1 MAVGVMNL
9 LSGLIAQL
17 LHIALMAATAPTLVG
32 LAEWLHARL
41 AGRHGPA
48 VLQPWRDL
56 AKLLRK
62 QTVVAESASGL
73 TEWAPFVCA
82 AAVALAACLVPSFAS
97 GMTLAPLDDLLV
109 IAGLLALARGA
120 LALAAMDAGIAPGG
134 IAASRA
140 MLLACGSEPALLLAV
155 FAVSLSAGSTNLDLI
170 AAAQQEISALP
181 RPGLLLAL
189 SAAVLVALID
199 GNVLRRESSALEL
212 GGTDAALIEATE
224 ALRLLVWFNLIGAAF
239 LPFGMAPA
247 GAGPVAWFIG
257 VACWLARTMLFTAAV
272 ATLRT
277 LHGRLSLPRAAG
289 LLGVAV
295 LLGLLAILFLFTS
308 MRTA

>member
-1 MAVGVMNL
+1 MNL
-9 LSGLIAQL
+9 LTSLIAQL
-17 LHIALMAATAPTLVG
+17 LHIALMAAVAPTLVG
-32 LAEWLHARL
+32 LADWLQARL
-41 AGRHGPA
+41 AGRHGPH

-82 AAVALAACLVPSFAS
+82 AAVAIAACLVPSFAW

-109 IAGLLALARGA
+109 IAGLLALSRCA
-120 LALAAMDAGIAPGG
+120 LALAAMDAGTAPGG
-134 IAASRA
+134 IAASRT

-155 FAVSLSAGSTNLDLI
+155 LAVSLLAGSTNLDLI
-170 AAAQQEISALP
+170 AAAQQEIGALS

-189 SAAVLVALID
+189 SATVLVALID
-199 GNVLRRESSALEL
+199 SSVLRREASGLEL
-212 GGTDAALIEATE
+212 GGTDAALIEAAD
-224 ALRLLVWFNLIGAAF
+224 ALRLLVWFNLIGAVF

-247 GAGPVAWFIG
+247 GAGPAAWVIG
-257 VACWLARTMLFTAAV
+257 AACWLARTVLFTVAV
-272 ATLRT
+272 AALRT

-295 LLGLLAILFLFTS
+295 LLGLLAILFMLTS
-308 MRTA
+308 MSTA

>member
-1 MAVGVMNL
+1 MNL
-9 LSGLIAQL
+9 LSGIIAQL
-17 LHIALMAATAPTLVG
+17 LHIALTAAAAPTLVG
-32 LAEWLHARL
+32 LAEWQQARL
-41 AGRHGPA
+41 AGRHGPP

-62 QTVVAESASGL
+62 QTVVAESASSL

-82 AAVALAACLVPSFAS
+82 AAVAIAACLVPSFAW

-120 LALAAMDAGIAPGG
+120 LALAAMDAGVAPGG
-134 IAASRA
+134 IGASRA
-140 MLLACGSEPALLLAV
+140 MLLACGSEPALLVAV
-155 FAVSLSAGSTNLDLI
+155 FAVSLSAGTTNLDLI
-170 AAAQQEISALP
+170 AAAQREVSALP

-189 SAAVLVALID
+189 SATVLVALID
-199 GNVLRRESSALEL
+199 GGILRREALVLEL
-212 GGTDAALIEATE
+212 GGADAALIEAAD
-224 ALRLLVWFNLIGAAF
+224 ALRLLIWFNLIGAVF

-247 GAGPVAWFIG
+247 GAGPMAWVIG
-257 VACWLARTMLFTAAV
+257 VACWLARTMLFTVAV
-272 ATLRT
+272 AALRT

-308 MRTA
+308 MRVA

>member
-1 MAVGVMNL
+1 MNL
-9 LSGLIAQL
+9 LSGLIVQL
-17 LHIALMAATAPTLVG
+17 LHIALMAAAAPTLVG
-32 LAEWLHARL
+32 LAEWLQARPT
-41 AGRHGPA
+41 GRHGPP

-62 QTVVAESASGL
+62 QTVVAESASGV

-82 AAVALAACLVPSFAS
+82 AAVAIAACLVPSFARS
-97 GMTLAPLDDLLV
+97 MTLAPFDDLLV

-120 LALAAMDAGIAPGG
+120 LALAAMDAGVAPGG
-134 IAASRA
+134 IGASRA

-170 AAAQQEISALP
+170 AAAQQEISVLP

-189 SAAVLVALID
+189 SATVLVALID
-199 GNVLRRESSALEL
+199 GRVLRREALVLEL
-212 GGTDAALIEATE
+212 GGADVALVEVAD
-224 ALRLLVWFNLIGAAF
+224 ALRLLVWFDLIGAVF

-247 GAGPVAWFIG
+247 GAGPVAWMVG
-257 VACWLARTMLFTAAV
+257 VICWVARTILFTVAV
-272 ATLRT
+272 AALRT
-277 LHGRLSLPRAAG
+277 LHARLSLPRAAG

-295 LLGLLAILFLFTS
+295 LLGLLAMLFLFTS

>member
-1 MAVGVMNL
+1 MNL

-17 LHIALMAATAPTLVG
+17 LHIVLMAAAAPTLIG
-32 LAEWLHARL
+32 LTGWLQARL
-41 AGRHGPA
+41 AGRHGPP

-62 QTVVAESASGL
+62 QTVMAESASSL

-82 AAVALAACLVPSFAS
+82 AAVAIAACLVPSFAW

-120 LALAAMDAGIAPGG
+120 LALAAMDAGVAQGG
-134 IAASRA
+134 IAASRT
-140 MLLACGSEPALLLAV
+140 MLLACGSEAALFLAV

-170 AAAQQEISALP
+170 AAAQQEFSALP

-189 SAAVLVALID
+189 SAAVLVASID
-199 GNVLRRESSALEL
+199 GNVLRREVLALEL
-212 GGTDAALIEATE
+212 GSADAALIEATE
-224 ALRLLVWFNLIGAAF
+224 ALRLLVWFNLIGAVF
-239 LPFGMAPA
+239 LPFDMAPA
-247 GAGPVAWFIG
+247 GAGPVAWVIG
-257 VACWLARTMLFTAAV
+257 AACWLARTMLFTVAVAAV
-272 ATLRT
+272 RT

-289 LLGVAV
+289 LLAMAV
-295 LLGLLAILFLFTS
+295 LLGLLAIVFLFTG